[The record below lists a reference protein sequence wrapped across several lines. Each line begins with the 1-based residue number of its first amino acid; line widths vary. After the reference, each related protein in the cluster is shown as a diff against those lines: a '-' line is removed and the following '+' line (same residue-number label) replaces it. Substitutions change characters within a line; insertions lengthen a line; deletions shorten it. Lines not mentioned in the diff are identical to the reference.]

1 MATRWCVCARPFTHA
16 RAPARPAQARGVGLP
31 LSCTA
36 PHLLCVC
43 VFMGVCLQDV
53 PPIIVTPMYYLISVL
68 RHNMFFLATVTAEV
82 RTPAANASRCCSC
95 RTACVIVGVWLH
107 HH

>member
-1 MATRWCVCARPFTHA
+1 
-16 RAPARPAQARGVGLP
+16 
-31 LSCTA
+31 
-36 PHLLCVC
+36 
-43 VFMGVCLQDV
+43 MGVRLQDV

-82 RTPAANASRCCSC
+82 RTAAANASRCCSC